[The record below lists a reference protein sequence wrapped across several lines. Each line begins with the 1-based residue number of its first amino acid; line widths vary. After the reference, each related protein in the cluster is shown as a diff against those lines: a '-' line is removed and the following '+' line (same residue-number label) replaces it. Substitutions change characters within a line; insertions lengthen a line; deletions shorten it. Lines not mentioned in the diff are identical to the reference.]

1 LRLAA
6 RILRP
11 RRPVIRIERGVAG
24 PLVFRA
30 PLWVGDGTCY
40 DDGRI
45 VVEGGVVTAIGSA
58 AQVDRPFGAEEI
70 DAGWVGPGLIDA
82 HVHLAFGDSDHVL
95 AGGVVAVR
103 DLGAPPADAARWRTL
118 DAPRV
123 AVAGPLLT
131 APGGYPSRSW
141 GSAGFAA
148 FLDDAD
154 QATRLVT
161 GLAAQV
167 DVVKVALEPRAGPV
181 PAADVVA
188 AVVVAAHDCG
198 RRVTAHALT
207 AAMVETALDAG
218 VDELAHTP
226 TELLPDE
233 LVARMAAAG
242 TTVVSTL
249 QTFVAGGD
257 GRAALDNARA
267 LVAAGVAVR
276 YGTDL
281 GNAGTRPGADPRE
294 LALLAGEVGLGAEA
308 ALRAATEPVR
318 IGAPAGLVALTG
330 DPREDPGLWRRPVAV
345 LVGTTLLR
353 RPDPS

>member
-1 LRLAA
+1 M
-6 RILRP
+6 
-11 RRPVIRIERGVAG
+11 IRIERDVQG
-24 PLVFRA
+24 PLVWRG
-30 PLWVGDGTCY
+30 PLWVGDGTWY
-40 DDGRI
+40 DDGR
-45 VVEGGVVTAIGSA
+45 VVVASGVVMALGPA
-58 AQVDRPFGAEEI
+58 AQVVVPAGVEEFA
-70 DAGWVGPGLIDA
+70 AGWIGPGLVDA
-82 HVHLAFGDSDHVL
+82 HVHLAFGDSDHML

-103 DLGAPPADAARWRTL
+103 DLGAPPADAARWRKL

-148 FLDDAD
+148 FVDDPD
-154 QATRLVT
+154 QATRLVC
-161 GLAAQV
+161 GLAKQV

-181 PAADVVA
+181 PGADVVA
-188 AVVVAAHDCG
+188 AIVAAAHDCG
-198 RRVTAHALT
+198 RKVTAHALT
-207 AAMVETALDAG
+207 AATVETALDAG

-226 TELLPDE
+226 TERLPDE
-233 LVARMAAAG
+233 LVTRMAATG

-249 QTFVAGGD
+249 HTFVAGGD
-257 GRAALDNARA
+257 GRAALDNAAA
-267 LVAAGVAVR
+267 LAATGVAVR

-294 LALLAGEVGLGAEA
+294 LTLLAGEVGLGADS

-318 IGAPAGLVALTG
+318 VGAPAALVALAD
-330 DPREDPGLWRRPVAV
+330 DPREDPARWRKPVMV

-353 RPDPS
+353 RPEPS